1 MNNARRKRIKEAIR
15 MLNEGFKLN
24 DYDAIDYGR
33 DIISDVL
40 DDEQYSYD
48 NIPESLQYSDR
59 AEKSYEAI
67 ELLEES
73 YTMIEW
79 LTETEFKNKENAN
92 IKKTIDDVICSL
104 NTLL

>member
-59 AEKSYEAI
+59 AERSCEAI

-73 YTMIEW
+73 YSMIKW
-79 LTETEFKNKENAN
+79 LTETEFKNKDNIN
-92 IKKTIDDVICSL
+92 IKDAINNVICNL
-104 NTLL
+104 NKIL

>member
-59 AEKSYEAI
+59 AERSYEAI

-73 YTMIEW
+73 YSMIEW
-79 LTETEFKNKENAN
+79 LTETEFQNKDNIN
-92 IKKTIDDVICSL
+92 IKDAINNVICNL
-104 NTLL
+104 NRIL

>member
-59 AEKSYEAI
+59 AERSYEAI

-73 YTMIEW
+73 YSMIEW
-79 LTETEFKNKENAN
+79 LTETEFENKDNIN
-92 IKKTIDDVICSL
+92 IKDAINNVICNL
-104 NTLL
+104 NKIL

>member
-59 AEKSYEAI
+59 AERSYEAI

-73 YTMIEW
+73 YSMIEW
-79 LTETEFKNKENAN
+79 LTETEFENKDNIN
-92 IKKTIDDVICSL
+92 IKDAINNVICNL
-104 NTLL
+104 NRIL

>member
-59 AEKSYEAI
+59 AERSYEAI

-73 YTMIEW
+73 YSMIEW
-79 LTETEFKNKENAN
+79 LTETEFKNKENTN
-92 IKKTIDDVICSL
+92 IKETINNTICSL
-104 NTLL
+104 SKIL

>member
-59 AEKSYEAI
+59 AERSYEAI

-73 YTMIEW
+73 YSMIEW
-79 LTETEFKNKENAN
+79 LTETEFKNKNNIN
-92 IKKTIDDVICSL
+92 IKDAINNVICNL
-104 NTLL
+104 NKIL

>member
-59 AEKSYEAI
+59 AERSYEAI

-73 YTMIEW
+73 YSMIEW
-79 LTETEFKNKENAN
+79 LTETEFKNKDNIN
-92 IKKTIDDVICSL
+92 IKDAINNVICNL
-104 NTLL
+104 NKIL

>member
-1 MNNARRKRIKEAIR
+1 MNNVRRKRIKKAIK

-59 AEKSYEAI
+59 AEMSYEAI

-73 YTMIEW
+73 YNMIEW
-79 LTETEFKNKENAN
+79 LTETEFENKDNIN
-92 IKKTIDDVICSL
+92 IKDAINNVICNL
-104 NTLL
+104 NKIL

>member
-1 MNNARRKRIKEAIR
+1 MNNTRRKRIKEAIR

-33 DIISDVL
+33 DIISNVL
-40 DDEQYSYD
+40 DDERYSYD

-59 AEKSYEAI
+59 AERSYEAI

-73 YTMIEW
+73 YSMIEW
-79 LTETEFKNKENAN
+79 LTETEFKNKENVN
-92 IKKTIDDVICSL
+92 IKEAINDVICNL

>member
-1 MNNARRKRIKEAIR
+1 MNNARRKRIKEAIK

-59 AEKSYEAI
+59 AEMSYEAI

-73 YTMIEW
+73 YSMIEW
-79 LTETEFKNKENAN
+79 LTETEFENKDNIN
-92 IKKTIDDVICSL
+92 IKDAINNVICNL
-104 NTLL
+104 NKIL